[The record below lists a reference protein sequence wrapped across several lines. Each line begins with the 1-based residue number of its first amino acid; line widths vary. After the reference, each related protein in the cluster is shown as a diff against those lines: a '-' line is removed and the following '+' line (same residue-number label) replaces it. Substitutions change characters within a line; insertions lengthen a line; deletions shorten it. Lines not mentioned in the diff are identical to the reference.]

1 MSRSSATDFMCADR
15 GGCVAG
21 RRMRRAITVSPWR
34 LRLRRSGRSPR
45 QSSAAQIRW
54 RFPIRN
60 SSQRSS
66 RCATSRDHPALK
78 TDKIYLVGFMAA
90 GKTTL
95 AQALGRRLGWR
106 AEDVDVLVE
115 ARERR
120 TVAEI
125 FAREGEPYFRA
136 IERQVIWS
144 LLPLRHAVVAT
155 GGGTFV
161 DPDNRA
167 AINADGLS
175 VWIDV
180 PLDALLARIPADG
193 RRPLANDR
201 IQMAMLYETRRLA
214 YQQAQLRL
222 DASFARSEELVEQL
236 VEQLE

>member
-1 MSRSSATDFMCADR
+1 
-15 GGCVAG
+15 
-21 RRMRRAITVSPWR
+21 
-34 LRLRRSGRSPR
+34 
-45 QSSAAQIRW
+45 
-54 RFPIRN
+54 
-60 SSQRSS
+60 
-66 RCATSRDHPALK
+66 LK

-106 AEDVDVLVE
+106 VEDVDALVE

-125 FAREGEPYFRA
+125 FAREGEPYFRS
-136 IERQVIWS
+136 IERQIIWS
-144 LLPLRHAVVAT
+144 LLPLRHVVVAT

-161 DPDNRA
+161 DPENRA

-180 PLDALLARIPADG
+180 PFDALLERIPADG

-201 IQMAMLYETRRLA
+201 IQIAMLYETRRLA

-222 DASFARSEELVEQL
+222 DASRARSEELVEQL
-236 VEQLE
+236 IEQLE